1 MLGSDQGR
9 VLSALLPGTTVPR
22 HRGYPLLK
30 RPATGALLSR
40 LLRNLECLSVEAA
53 REGAASSLHTRTALQ
68 KPRRTLARPPSAQ
81 CVLGRIPT
89 IWAGGGPQGAAA
101 ALFGGNTL
109 RLAPEERGA
118 RVGSAHRPAEAAP
131 NARKASQRTMRL
143 RTYSYHLGWRRPP
156 RRRRS
161 SFRFSSALNM
171 GPSPKERELG
181 GFISLL
187 RLP

>member
-22 HRGYPLLK
+22 HKGYPLLK

-101 ALFGGNTL
+101 APFGGSAL
-109 RLAPEERGA
+109 LPALGQRRAC
-118 RVGSAHRPAEAAP
+118 VGSAHRPTEAAP
-131 NARKASQRTMRL
+131 NAHNASQRTMRL
-143 RTYSYHLGWRRPP
+143 RTHSYYKYGPKP
-156 RRRRS
+156 
-161 SFRFSSALNM
+161 
-171 GPSPKERELG
+171 PSPKEG
-181 GFISLL
+181 
-187 RLP
+187 